1 VFKKIHIIS
10 KPNDFTS
17 EKTVDL
23 IINHLKK
30 IGCDIITDAKKAQL
44 IIVVAGDGTLL
55 NTARKFIT
63 NNIPIF
69 GINLGRLGFLIDVSI
84 DNMFEALD
92 EVISGCFIEEKRMA
106 LSCTVNNKNL
116 VAIND
121 VVIHKHNSMRM
132 IEFEIY
138 VYNKFVNRQRS
149 DGLIISSPTGSTAYS
164 LSSGGPIMHP
174 SLQAISLVSICPHTL
189 SHRPIVLPDNA
200 KIEIKFIDIPDN
212 HAQIVVDGQKA
223 IDVSITNTI
232 HIEKNLTHMT
242 LLHPNTYD
250 YFEVVRTKLKWGEKL

>member
-1 VFKKIHIIS
+1 MFKKIHIIS

-17 EKTVDL
+17 EKTVGL
-23 IINHLKK
+23 IITHLKK
-30 IGCDIITDAKKAQL
+30 RDCEIVKNNQEAQL

-55 NTARKFIT
+55 NTARQFI
-63 NNIPIF
+63 NDNIPIF

-92 EVISGCFIEEKRMA
+92 DIISGNFVVEKRTTLNCA
-106 LSCTVNNKNL
+106 IKQKNL

-138 VYNKFVNRQRS
+138 VNNTFVNRQRA
-149 DGLIISSPTGSTAYS
+149 DGLIVSTPTGSTAYS

-174 SLQAISLVSICPHTL
+174 NLQAISLVSICPHTL
-189 SHRPIVLPDNA
+189 SHRPIVLPEDSQ
-200 KIEIKFIDIPDN
+200 IDIKFIDIPDN
-212 HAQIVVDGQKA
+212 HAQVVIDGQTA
-223 IDVSITNTI
+223 IDVNINTQIKLQKNTNCM
-232 HIEKNLTHMT
+232 N
-242 LLHPNTYD
+242 LLHPKTYD

>member
-1 VFKKIHIIS
+1 MFKKIHIIS

-17 EKTVDL
+17 EKTLSL
-23 IINHLKK
+23 IITHLKTHNCE
-30 IGCDIITDAKKAQL
+30 IVDDNKKAQL

-55 NTARKFIT
+55 NTAREFIADS
-63 NNIPIF
+63 IPIF

-92 EVISGCFIEEKRMA
+92 EIINSNFIEEKRTT
-106 LSCTVNNKNL
+106 LKCTIDNQNL
-116 VAIND
+116 IAIND

-138 VYNKFVNRQRS
+138 VNNKFVNRQRS
-149 DGLIISSPTGSTAYS
+149 DGLIVSSPTGSTAYS

-189 SHRPIVLPDNA
+189 SHRPIVLPDDA
-200 KIEIKFIDIPDN
+200 QIEIKFIEIPDN
-212 HAQIVVDGQKA
+212 AQVVIDGQKA
-223 IDVSITNTI
+223 MAVSIDSKITI
-232 HIEKNLTHMT
+232 QKYQKHMT
-242 LLHPNTYD
+242 LLHPKSYD